1 MEGIHSPEQPSGR
14 PTYWLTRFVLLR
26 WMGFV
31 YVVAFYVAVRQLVPL
46 VGEHGLT
53 PAPLFQQEMREYLGA
68 HVEDGQIVRTPA
80 STIEAF
86 LDQPSLFW
94 FDCSDTM
101 LRVVPWIGLIFSIAL
116 LLGYSNGIVMALLW
130 FFYLSIVQIGQDW
143 YGYGWEIQ
151 MSETGFLCIFLCPL
165 LDPRPFPSRPPP
177 IAIIWLFRWLIVRI
191 MLGSALIKWRSDD
204 RLIAVGHSEDI
215 VWQNLS
221 ALFYHFETQPIPN
234 PFSRYFHFL
243 PHAALQFG
251 VIWTFIVEG
260 IAPLFAF
267 WPRWGRYIAGLLII
281 SFQFTLI
288 VSGNLSFFNWLTIL
302 PAWACFDDRFWRWI
316 MPTWLKSN
324 ATEAQLVAKPS
335 LPMTVTAWLAFAV
348 IAFLSLYPQTFQ
360 TRGGDGEIVQYLSN
374 PVLNLVAPQGPNGQD
389 MNRNYDRLHL
399 VNTYGAF
406 GTVGKER
413 DVIVFEGTDSATPDN
428 SADWKEYPYVGSPW
442 DPMRRPP
449 FVAPYQ
455 PHLDWQLWFAAM
467 AGPEQYTWTYNLV
480 WKLLHND
487 ADALSLFAG
496 NPFPDHPPKY
506 VRAVLYIYHFAPLN
520 DPQHRYWIRDRQ
532 FLWLP
537 AYSVDSTGLLDVLKQ
552 EGWLET
558 ADKP

>member
-1 MEGIHSPEQPSGR
+1 MEPDHSPAHPPQRDS
-14 PTYWLTRFVLLR
+14 YWITRFVLLR

-31 YVVAFYVAVRQLVPL
+31 YVIAFYVAARQLVPL

-53 PAPLFQQEMREYLGA
+53 PAPLFHQEMLDYLGA
-68 HVEDGQIVRTPA
+68 HMDGGQLVHTPA
-80 STIEAF
+80 SAWDAF
-86 LDQPSLFW
+86 FAEPSLFW

-101 LRVVPWIGLIFSIAL
+101 LRVIPWIGLLLSIAML
-116 LLGYSNGIVMALLW
+116 FGYTNAIVQVILW
-130 FFYLSIVQIGQDW
+130 MFYLSIVEVGQTW
-143 YGYGWEIQ
+143 YGYGWEMQ

-165 LDPRPFPSRPPP
+165 LDPRPFPLRPPP
-177 IAIIWLFRWLIVRI
+177 ICIIWLFRVLVFKI
-191 MLGSALIKWRSDD
+191 MLGSALIKWRSDYHTD
-204 RLIAVGHSEDI
+204 SP
-215 VWQNLS
+215 VWQNFT

-243 PHAALQFG
+243 PHPVLQFG
-251 VIWTFIVEG
+251 VVWTFIVEG
-260 IAPLFAF
+260 LAPFFAF
-267 WPRWGRYIAGLLII
+267 WPRWGRYIAGGLMI

-316 MPTWLKSN
+316 MPTWLKC
-324 ATEAQLVAKPS
+324 AAMEAQLAAKRS
-335 LPMTVTAWLAFAV
+335 LAMTITSWCAFGLIAVLSIFPAVNLLGYHFDQNWDLA
-348 IAFLSLYPQTFQ
+348 
-360 TRGGDGEIVQYLSN
+360 E
-374 PVLNLVAPQGPNGQD
+374 GQA
-389 MNRNYDRLHL
+389 MNTSYDPLHL
-399 VNTYGAF
+399 VNSYGAF
-406 GTVGKER
+406 GYVGKER
-413 DVIVFEGTDSATPDN
+413 DVIVFEGTDSDNPDD
-428 SADWKEYPYVGSPW
+428 SANWKEYPYVGSAW

-467 AGPEQYTWTYNLV
+467 GTPEEYPWTYNLV

-487 ADALSLFAG
+487 PDALSLFAG

-506 VRAVLYIYHFAPLN
+506 IRAVLYIYKFAPFN

-537 AYSVDSTGLLDVLKQ
+537 AYSVDSPGLLDVMKQ
-552 EGWLET
+552 EGWVGGT
-558 ADKP
+558 P